1 MDDDEH
7 NATPALGA
15 LKCSAAP
22 RWKGCCKCYWWNGAR
37 DVDSISARRRRRRR
51 RRRRFVVLF
60 LQSIREMHNDDDVD
74 VVVAAAVVA
83 YKECSRL
90 NAPAALC
97 QAKVGLTPR
106 PHTNIKEF
114 VAWIQQ
120 KKNFSLRGLTNLR
133 KEKKK
138 NKLFVA
144 FLHLHYVKCHFFI
157 YFFLRLVFF

>member
-1 MDDDEH
+1 
-7 NATPALGA
+7 
-15 LKCSAAP
+15 
-22 RWKGCCKCYWWNGAR
+22 
-37 DVDSISARRRRRRR
+37 
-51 RRRRFVVLF
+51 
-60 LQSIREMHNDDDVD
+60 MHNDDDVD

-120 KKNFSLRGLTNLR
+120 KKTFLFAALRTY
-133 KEKKK
+133 EKKRRK
-138 NKLFVA
+138 TN
-144 FLHLHYVKCHFFI
+144 FLSHFYI
-157 YFFLRLVFF
+157 CTT